1 MVASVV
7 TVNDSHDGL
16 VGVNLECF
24 RPDLSQQ
31 VDHGTRALS
40 LIRPGCSCH
49 HRDRGVLAGDGD
61 HDDGPPHD
69 DL

>member
-1 MVASVV
+1 VVTSVV

-31 VDHGTRALS
+31 VDRGARALS
-40 LIRPGCSCH
+40 LIRPA
-49 HRDRGVLAGDGD
+49 VLAIIGIEAF
-61 HDDGPPHD
+61 
-69 DL
+69 